1 MSSGGKIPKKQCALF
16 FALYEVPDVNI
27 IVFGGV
33 NLGHVIKIGSARAK
47 LYFFLS
53 VFC

>member
-1 MSSGGKIPKKQCALF
+1 MSFLGKISKKQCALF

-27 IVFGGV
+27 IVCGGV

-47 LYFFLS
+47 
-53 VFC
+53 